1 MRGLRLRFVIALA
14 LILAMAGLRLWP
26 HEALASRV
34 LSSTVIYAD
43 DGKLMRMTLAADD
56 QYRLWTPLEDVSPE
70 FVDALLLHE
79 DQYFYLHPGVNPV
92 AIARAAVVNAGAKD
106 FGPGASTISMQLA
119 RRLYGLRTRT
129 ISGKVE
135 QMLAAVWLELR
146 YSKHD
151 ILEAHVNLLPY
162 GQNVQGVGAASL
174 VYFGKPASRLTLAEA
189 LALAVIPQA
198 PRVRDPAAGE
208 SPALRAARLRLLAR
222 WQATHPG
229 DAAAARLAREPL
241 AYRRPAE
248 LPFIAPHVTDGLL
261 QSGEHPREIRSTID
275 FTLQRLLERQID
287 QYLAAQSRYRVNNAV
302 AMLVDLR
309 TLDVKAEVGSAR
321 YLDAGIE
328 GQVNGALAK
337 RSPGSALKPFIYA
350 LAMDQGLIHPR
361 TVLKDAPMA
370 FGPYSPENFDG
381 VFRGPITAEDALVG
395 SRNVPAVALAARL
408 SEPSFYQF
416 LRSAGVSRMASE
428 RHYGLALA
436 LGGGEVTMEEV
447 ATLYAMLG
455 NGGELR
461 PLRYTTDSPRS
472 QPTRVLSREASF
484 MVLDMLTRNP
494 RPDGIG
500 EDGPPRAV
508 AWKTG
513 TSWGF
518 RDAWT
523 AGVVDSYV
531 LVVWI
536 GNFDGSGNPAFVG
549 IRAAAPLFLKIA
561 DALESTHATPPAPG
575 LTPTTALA
583 RVDVCAASGDLPNAD
598 CAQTVPTWYV
608 PGRSPIRVST
618 VHRRVRVDTRTG
630 REACA
635 DTPAAFVH
643 KEVYEFWPSDLS
655 ALFARAGIP
664 RRRPPEPG
672 DCGSASTL
680 AAAKPAITSPMSGAA
695 YDLRTRR
702 LGADPLAFTATADG
716 AVRTLY
722 WFVDSAYVGASAPSR
737 SLYWTPS
744 RPGRYDLSVV
754 DDHGASDTRKLEIEL
769 VP

>member
-14 LILAMAGLRLWP
+14 LVLAMAELRLWP
-26 HEALASRV
+26 HEALASHV

-56 QYRLWTPLEDVSPE
+56 QYRLWTRLEDVSPE

-119 RRLYGLRTRT
+119 RRLYGLRTRSM
-129 ISGKVE
+129 SGKLE

-174 VYFGKPASRLTLAEA
+174 VYFGKPASELTLAEA

-208 SPALRAARLRLLAR
+208 PPALRAARLRLLAR
-222 WQATHPG
+222 WQAAQPG
-229 DAAAARLAREPL
+229 DAATARLAHEPL
-241 AYRRPAE
+241 AYRRLAE
-248 LPFIAPHVTDGLL
+248 LPFIAPHVTDALL

-275 FTLQRLLERQID
+275 LALQRLLERQID

-309 TLDVKAEVGSAR
+309 TLDVKAVIGSAR
-321 YLDAGIE
+321 YLDPGID

-381 VFRGPITAEDALVG
+381 AFRGPITAEDALVG

-461 PLRYTTDSPRS
+461 PLRYTYDAPRP

-500 EDGPPRAV
+500 EDGPARTV

-561 DALESTHATPPAPG
+561 DALESTHSTPPAPG

-598 CAQTVPTWYV
+598 CPQTVPTWYV

-643 KEVYEFWPSDLS
+643 EEVYEFWPSDLS

-695 YDLRTRR
+695 YELRTRR
-702 LGADPLAFTATADG
+702 LGADTLAFTATADG

-769 VP
+769 VR

>member
-1 MRGLRLRFVIALA
+1 MRRLRLLA
-14 LILAMAGLRLWP
+14 PLAIILAIAALRLWP
-26 HEALASRV
+26 HEPLASRV
-34 LSSTVIYAD
+34 LGSTVIYAD
-43 DGKLMRMTLAADD
+43 DGTLMRMTLAADE
-56 QYRLWTPLEDVSPE
+56 QYRLWTPLENVSPQ
-70 FVDALLLHE
+70 FIDALLLHE
-79 DQYFYLHPGVNPV
+79 DRYFYFHQGVNPV
-92 AIARAAVVNAGAKD
+92 ALARAAVVNAGARS
-106 FGPGASTISMQLA
+106 FGPGASTLTMQLA
-119 RRLYGLRTRT
+119 RRLYDLHTR
-129 ISGKVE
+129 SVGGKLE
-135 QMLAAVWLELR
+135 QIFAALWLELR
-146 YSKHD
+146 YSKRE
-151 ILEAHVNLLPY
+151 ILEAHINLLPY

-174 VYFGKPASRLTLAEA
+174 IYFAKPAAELTLAES
-189 LALAVIPQA
+189 LALVVIPQA
-198 PRVRDPAAGE
+198 PRMRDPAGGE
-208 SPALRAARLRLLAR
+208 PPALRAARQRLLAR
-222 WQATHPG
+222 WEASHPG

-241 AYRRPAE
+241 NYRPLAE
-248 LPFIAPHVTDGLL
+248 LPFLAPHVTDSLL
-261 QSGEHPREIRSTID
+261 QTADRTREIHSTID
-275 FTLQRLLERQID
+275 LSLQRLLERQIA
-287 QYLAAQSRYRVNNAV
+287 QHLAAQSRYRVTNAA

-309 TLDVKAEVGSAR
+309 TLEVKALVGSAR
-321 YLDAGIE
+321 YLDAGID

-381 VFRGPITAEDALVG
+381 AFRGPITAEDALIG
-395 SRNVPAVALAARL
+395 SRNVPAVALSARL
-408 SEPSFYQF
+408 SQPSFYQF
-416 LRSAGVSRMASE
+416 LRSAGVSRMAGE

-461 PLRYTTDSPRS
+461 PLRYTRESLPAP
-472 QPTRVLSREASF
+472 PTRLLSREASF

-494 RPDGIG
+494 RPDGAG
-500 EDGPPRAV
+500 EDGPSRPV

-523 AGVVDSYV
+523 AGIVDSYA

-549 IRAAAPLFLKIA
+549 LRVAAPLFLSVA
-561 DALESTHATPPAPG
+561 DALEASHSTPPAPG
-575 LTPTTALA
+575 LTPTAALA
-583 RVDVCAASGDLPNAD
+583 RVEVCAASGDLPNTD
-598 CAQTVPTWYV
+598 CPQTVPTWYV

-630 REACA
+630 REACPDA
-635 DTPAAFVH
+635 PDAFVH
-643 KEVYEFWPSDLS
+643 EDVYEFWPSDLA

-664 RRRPPEPG
+664 RRPPPEPG
-672 DCGSASTL
+672 HCVSTAGI
-680 AAAKPAITSPMSGAA
+680 AAIRPTITSPLSGAT
-695 YDLRTRR
+695 YEVRTRR
-702 LGADPLAFTATADG
+702 LGADPVVLTATADG

-737 SLYWTPS
+737 SLFWTPA
-744 RPGRYDLSVV
+744 RPGDYNLSVV
-754 DDHGASDTRKLEIEL
+754 DDHGASDSRRLEIGL

>member
-1 MRGLRLRFVIALA
+1 VKWLRLRFLIPLA
-14 LILAMAGLRLWP
+14 LMLAMAGLRLWP
-26 HEALASRV
+26 HASLASRV
-34 LSSTVIYAD
+34 LSSTVVYAD
-43 DGKLMRMTLAADD
+43 HGELMRITLAGDE
-56 QYRLWTPLEDVSPE
+56 QYRLWTPLDAVSPQ
-70 FVDALLLHE
+70 FVEALLLHE
-79 DQYFYLHPGVNPV
+79 DQYFYWHPGVNPV
-92 AIARAAVVNAGAKD
+92 ALARAAVVNAGAQD
-106 FGPGASTISMQLA
+106 FGPGASTLSMQLA
-119 RRLYGLRTRT
+119 RRLYGMRTRSV
-129 ISGKVE
+129 SGKLG

-146 YSKHD
+146 YSKRD
-151 ILEAHVNLLPY
+151 ILETHINLLPY

-174 VYFGKPASRLTLAEA
+174 IYFGKPAAQLTLAEA
-189 LALAVIPQA
+189 LALVVIPQA
-198 PRVRDPAAGE
+198 PRLRDPGAGE
-208 SPALRAARLRLLAR
+208 TPALRAARLRLLAR
-222 WQATHPG
+222 WQAKHAG

-241 AYRRPAE
+241 SYRRLAD
-248 LPFIAPHVTDGLL
+248 LPFVAPHVTDSLL
-261 QSGEHPREIRSTID
+261 QSNERAREIHSTID
-275 FTLQRLLERQID
+275 LSLQRLLERRID
-287 QYLAAQSRYRVNNAV
+287 QYLAALGRYRVNNAV
-302 AMLVDLR
+302 AMLVDVR
-309 TLDVKAEVGSAR
+309 TLEVKAAVGSAR
-321 YLDAGIE
+321 YLAADIE
-328 GQVNGALAK
+328 GQVNGTQAK

-381 VFRGPITAEDALVG
+381 AFKGPITAEDALVG

-408 SEPSFYQF
+408 SQPSLYQF

-461 PLRYTTDSPRS
+461 PLRYTRAASASPA
-472 QPTRVLSREASF
+472 TRVLSREASF

-494 RPDGIG
+494 RPDGLG
-500 EDGPPRAV
+500 EDGPSRSV

-523 AGVVDSYV
+523 AGLVDSYV

-549 IRAAAPLFLKIA
+549 IRAAAPLFLSIA
-561 DALESTHATPPAPG
+561 DALESTHSTPPAPG
-575 LTPTTALA
+575 FTPTAALA
-583 RVDVCAASGDLPNAD
+583 RVAVCAASGDLPNAD
-598 CAQTVPTWYV
+598 CPQTAPTWYV

-630 REACA
+630 KEACVDVPTA
-635 DTPAAFVH
+635 SVRE
-643 KEVYEFWPSDLS
+643 EVYEYWPSDLA
-655 ALFARAGIP
+655 ALFARAGVP

-672 DCGSASTL
+672 DCGPSNTL
-680 AAAKPAITSPMSGAA
+680 AAAKPAITSPTSGAA
-695 YDLRTRR
+695 YEVRTRR
-702 LGADPLAFTATADG
+702 LGADALVLTATADG

-744 RPGRYDLSVV
+744 HPGRFDLSVV
-754 DDHGASDTRKLEIEL
+754 DDHGASDARKLEVEL
-769 VP
+769 LP